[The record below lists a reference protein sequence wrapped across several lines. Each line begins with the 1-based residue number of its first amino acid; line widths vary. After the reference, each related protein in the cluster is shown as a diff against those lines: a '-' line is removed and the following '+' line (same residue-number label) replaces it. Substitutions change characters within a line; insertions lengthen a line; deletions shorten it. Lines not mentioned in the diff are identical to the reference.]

1 MIPLIRT
8 WWLPI
13 FLWVGSLASL
23 AGCDDGVPLD
33 LHAEDSTV
41 TDSALRDV
49 VPQDARVIHDLAVVP
64 DVTVEVIPELTLSVS
79 DRAVLNGEG
88 IDLGLVEQHA
98 PPIAHVLLLQNTG
111 SGPLSIRI
119 LETPPGLLLESDQN
133 PVRLQPGEQI
143 ELQVALHTARAM
155 ALTDAT
161 LRIQTNAPEGER
173 RVGFSGRVRA
183 YVRDVAEPNEPFR
196 LALERIRQTTGLAG
210 LAVAVVQGR
219 DIVALEGAGMANLE
233 TEEPVDPR
241 TTRFRWASV
250 SKGLAGIVAVRAA
263 DRIDLDASIERYF
276 AGYEVP
282 ELYLGE
288 DCRHVECAQDIP
300 AEAQRITLR
309 QLLTHRA
316 GIQHYT
322 NGVADPT
329 PPLDEINDPIVNT
342 GIEWALPYFLENPL
356 VAIPGTRG
364 EYSSFGYNLAGVVLE
379 HALDAGYEDL
389 VLQEIGHR
397 VGMTTLSADRHW
409 IELPDR
415 AIGYRR
421 LNGQL
426 VRDGD
431 DDVSWKLPGGGFIS
445 TVVDLARYCGGLTD
459 DILVDEL
466 AREEDLWAPAVA
478 GGTYGLGFNLR
489 REGGRRLIHH
499 SGRQQ
504 KVATDLRL
512 YPDSGLCFVMMT
524 NTTENNPAD
533 LNRRIEAAWRA
544 PEGCS
549 ERPPIRRNGM
559 QVEVGLTANGFVS
572 AYRRLTDEGYRIIDV
587 DAVTGQTGTYFNF
600 VARADVPGPYMI
612 RMNLTEA
619 ELLTEHDALQGMGL
633 QLRSVESYLVG
644 EGKRYLAIW
653 YGDAVGQTIH
663 PDLRPDELESLIR
676 DERHPLRGLSAVHLN
691 ERLTYTAIEDPVIMP
706 RQLVYGE
713 SLERYREILGQA
725 RRDGFGVRR
734 IDWTSML
741 PDPPRFHAEFSSEI
755 GDSGVAGPIRCD
767 ALERS
772 IHDAVDAGRRVERI
786 TSYERD
792 GETFYSIEWA
802 RF

>member
-1 MIPLIRT
+1 MMRLIRG
-8 WWLPI
+8 WWAPI
-13 FLWVGSLASL
+13 VCCVCSVGSLN
-23 AGCDDGVPLD
+23 GCDDGSGVEIQAADVGFNDAAYPD
-33 LHAEDSTV
+33 AMP
-41 TDSALRDV
+41 RDV
-49 VPQDARVIHDLAVVP
+49 RVVHDAMMFP
-64 DVTVEVIPELTLSVS
+64 DVPVAVAPELTVRVADRVALSAE
-79 DRAVLNGEG
+79 R
-88 IDLGLVEQHA
+88 IDLGVVEQHA
-98 PPIAHVLLLQNTG
+98 PPTPQVIVLQNTG
-111 SGPLSIRI
+111 SAPLRI
-119 LETPPGLLLESDQN
+119 LTVDTPPSLLLEGPDY
-133 PVRLQPGEQI
+133 PEMVEPGEQI
-143 ELQVALHTARAM
+143 ELRVALNTARATT
-155 ALTDAT
+155 LTDMD
-161 LRIQTNAPEGER
+161 LHIQTNAPEGDR
-173 RVGFSGRVRA
+173 RVSFIGRVRA
-183 YVRDVAEPNEPFR
+183 YIRDVAEPNEPFR
-196 LALERIRQTTGLAG
+196 LALERIRDTTDLAG

-219 DIVALEGAGMANLE
+219 DIITLEGVGMANLE
-233 TEEPVDPR
+233 TEQPVDPR
-241 TTRFRWASV
+241 RTRFRWASV
-250 SKGLAGIVAVRAA
+250 SKGLAGVVAVRAA
-263 DRIDLDASIERYF
+263 DRVDLDASIESYLI
-276 AGYEVP
+276 GYEVP
-282 ELYLGE
+282 ELYLG
-288 DCRHVECAQDIP
+288 DRCRQVGCAQNIP
-300 AEAQRITLR
+300 EEAQLITLR

-329 PPLDEINDPIVNT
+329 PPPEEANDPAINT
-342 GIEWALPYFLENPL
+342 GIEWALPYFIENPL

-364 EYSSFGYNLAGVVLE
+364 EYGSFGYNLAGVVLE

-389 VLQEIGHR
+389 VLEEIGQR
-397 VGMTTLSADRHW
+397 VGMTSLSADRHW
-409 IELPDR
+409 IDLPDR

-421 LNGQL
+421 LNGRL

-459 DILVDEL
+459 DVLVEQEG
-466 AREEDLWAPAVA
+466 REQELWAPAVA
-478 GGTYGLGFNLR
+478 GDTYGLGFNLR

-524 NTTENNPAD
+524 NTTEENPAD
-533 LNRRIEAAWRA
+533 LNRRIEAAWRT
-544 PEGCS
+544 PEGCN
-549 ERPPIRRNGM
+549 ERPPIRREGM
-559 QVEVGLTANGFVS
+559 QVEVGLTANAFVS

-587 DAVTGQTGTYFNF
+587 DAVTGQAGTYFNF

-612 RMNLTEA
+612 WMNLTEA

-633 QLRSVESYLVG
+633 QLRSVESYLLG
-644 EGKRYLAIW
+644 EGVRYLAIW

-663 PDLRPDELESLIR
+663 PDLRPDELESLIQ
-676 DERHPLRGLSAVHLN
+676 DERHPLRGLSAVHLD

-713 SLERYREILGQA
+713 SLDRYRDILGQA

-741 PDPPRFHAEFSSEI
+741 PDPPRFHAEFSSDI

-772 IHDAVDAGRRVERI
+772 IHDAVDAGRRVERV

-792 GETFYSIEWA
+792 GETFYSIGWA